1 MVFEC
6 GRCKVASVGTGNG
19 HLRGTGR
26 KQLCLGPGMGLGGG
40 GWLQSGGR
48 TGNKADTASLICLV
62 VHLGYSLGNVKSRR
76 PLWLGVDDGT
86 RLARGSYGLWWE

>member
-26 KQLCLGPGMGLGGG
+26 KQLCLGPGMGLGGEAG
-40 GWLQSGGR
+40 SSQVEGLEIRQ
-48 TGNKADTASLICLV
+48 TQ
-62 VHLGYSLGNVKSRR
+62 
-76 PLWLGVDDGT
+76 
-86 RLARGSYGLWWE
+86 LA